1 MVQNELIKL
10 SNLDLISDESFSDA
24 QRKINQLSTIL
35 KSSYNNKIG
44 MLDMS
49 KLTSSLKES
58 RLSLGEL
65 QRAFGTAGAVGNKT
79 FNGIIGSLEKLI
91 LR

>member
-1 MVQNELIKL
+1 MVQNELVKL
-10 SNLDLISDESFSDA
+10 SNLDLISDESFSEA

-35 KSSYNNKIG
+35 KSSYNNKVG

-49 KLTSSLKES
+49 KFTSSLKNA

-65 QRAFGTAGAVGNKT
+65 QGAFGTAGAVGNKA
-79 FNGIIGSLEKLI
+79 FNKVLSK
-91 LR
+91 